1 MSQLGRSNVNVNV
14 NVAGGLATAGVA
26 VPARMNTF
34 QFPKLISRRSYPFDL
49 PGDATAKE
57 KELHAKA
64 VDAARNLR
72 FREYWDAELQASVY
86 VNEFVAKNPSW
97 LEELATALEPGRKA
111 LRKERDKQLQEVMA
125 LSDEREA
132 RFAEIIDQHT
142 GEGALKYWL
151 GMLMIDASSPRTL
164 QLVHVGRR
172 LGELVV
178 MCLKDHFG
186 EPRPSQVC
194 PAIVPMIDPPITP
207 AYPAGHALQSHLI
220 SKLIEASYRVVSQ
233 SHVLFALSHRV
244 AENRVVAGLHYPIDN
259 EAGVVAAEAVYA
271 KLMSDEAK
279 LRCDKFRAL
288 LDAARD
294 ENTPKPQTEP
304 EQ

>member
-14 NVAGGLATAGVA
+14 NVAGGLATAGGA

-34 QFPKLISRRSYPFDL
+34 QFPKLIGRRAYPSDL
-49 PGDATAKE
+49 PTDATAQE
-57 KELHAKA
+57 KELRAKA
-64 VDAARNLR
+64 AEAAKNLR

-86 VNEFVAKNPSW
+86 VNEFVARNPAW
-97 LEELATALEPGRKA
+97 LDELAAALEPGRKT
-111 LRKERDKQLQEVMA
+111 LQKERDQQLQEVMA

-151 GMLMIDASSPRTL
+151 GMLMIDSSSPKTL

-178 MCLKDHFG
+178 MCLKNHFG

-220 SKLIEASYRVVSQ
+220 SKLIEGSHRAINQ

-244 AENRVVAGLHYPIDN
+244 AENRVVAGLHYPLDN
-259 EAGVVAAEAVYA
+259 EAGVAAAEDVYA
-271 KLMSDEAK
+271 RLMSDDPK
-279 LRCDKFRAL
+279 LRCDKFRKL

-294 ENTPKPQTEP
+294 ENKP
-304 EQ
+304 